1 MSIATLRGADHA
13 EIGEIASIAEGRAAI
28 AISRGGARKTYP
40 YLDPNEDVTGFA
52 LSEWGAV
59 VVVADGH
66 SGCEAAGVAVDHV
79 LEAHASRWL
88 EPAPIALDVRFAS
101 EAADVAADVSL
112 AILKATTG
120 SESQGSRTTLTV
132 GLLRPRESWLA
143 ALSVGDS
150 HAFLAAPDATREL
163 VPQAG
168 APSVFLGDP
177 ALSLEQIAAAV
188 RVERV
193 DAASGR
199 ALVLATD
206 GLSERGI
213 GVSDP
218 AGAVRAAVVDA
229 EAGLADLRP
238 RETARSL
245 LRRALDAH
253 RRNRSGDNAAAAVLW
268 LD

>member
-1 MSIATLRGADHA
+1 MSIATLRGSDHP
-13 EIGEIASIAEGRAAI
+13 EIGEIASVAEGPAAI

-40 YLDPNEDVTGFA
+40 YLDPNEDMAGFA

-66 SGCEAAGVAVDHV
+66 SGCEAAGVAVDQV

-101 EAADVAADVSL
+101 EAAEVAADVNQ

-120 SESQGSRTTLTV
+120 SESQGSRTTLTLALV
-132 GLLRPRESWLA
+132 RPREGWLA

-150 HAFLAAPDATREL
+150 HAFLAGADAAREL

-168 APSVFLGDP
+168 APSIFLGDP
-177 ALSLEQIAAAV
+177 ALSREELAVAV
-188 RVERV
+188 RVERI
-193 DAASGR
+193 DATRGR

-213 GVSDP
+213 GVDDP
-218 AGAVRAAVVDA
+218 TEAVRAAVRDA
-229 EAGLADLRP
+229 QSASADLRSL
-238 RETARSL
+238 EAARGL

-253 RRNRSGDNAAAAVLW
+253 RRNRSGDNTAAAVLW
-268 LD
+268 ID